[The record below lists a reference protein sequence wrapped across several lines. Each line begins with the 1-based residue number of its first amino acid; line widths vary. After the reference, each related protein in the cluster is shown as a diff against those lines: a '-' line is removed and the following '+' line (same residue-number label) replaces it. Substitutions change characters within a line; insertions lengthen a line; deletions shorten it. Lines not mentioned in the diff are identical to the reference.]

1 VREWGGCKVCRAT
14 VGEEGA
20 GLDGVLGLEGRGAI
34 EMVAWLF
41 RWVVIEYVCATA

>member
-1 VREWGGCKVCRAT
+1 VDVGGRGLVREWGGCKVCRAT

-20 GLDGVLGLEGRGAI
+20 GLD
-34 EMVAWLF
+34 